1 MGPAGKIKK
10 NGLSKRSSKTL
21 KQKGVWKRRFFV
33 LKPESCQLVYF
44 ESSKGSMFH
53 SQQHLQRQQSSSNNN
68 SSNNRSNSS
77 NSSKKR
83 TREDALGEMD
93 LDNGF
98 HYVDVVTRSDRPKEC
113 TLVLGTRM
121 LSLKAET
128 EVEMDMWLEAF
139 AAIRTQWENRMK
151 EKRLQKEKDIK
162 KEKEAAAA
170 AKKKSIASL
179 SSSSLSSSSLSSSK
193 TVATATTAT
202 HIEPDVAKADD
213 TIRLRKGVLVK
224 RGDFR
229 RSWKARYF
237 VLNDVGL
244 AYYSKQTDEHPKRL
258 IEYRSI
264 SGSPGVKISWVRPN
278 ALKIHVV
285 IDNYNGVS
293 TKSSNNR
300 TYYIHARTMLERDS
314 WINDIAHNI
323 DLDRKRNL
331 DRGTMA
337 HVDDTVG
344 QKGRV
349 LVA

>member
-179 SSSSLSSSSLSSSK
+179 SSSSSLSSSK

-202 HIEPDVAKADD
+202 HIEPDVDKADD
-213 TIRLRKGVLVK
+213 TIRV
-224 RGDFR
+224 
-229 RSWKARYF
+229 
-237 VLNDVGL
+237 
-244 AYYSKQTDEHPKRL
+244 
-258 IEYRSI
+258 
-264 SGSPGVKISWVRPN
+264 
-278 ALKIHVV
+278 
-285 IDNYNGVS
+285 
-293 TKSSNNR
+293 
-300 TYYIHARTMLERDS
+300 
-314 WINDIAHNI
+314 
-323 DLDRKRNL
+323 
-331 DRGTMA
+331 
-337 HVDDTVG
+337 
-344 QKGRV
+344 
-349 LVA
+349 